1 MSNLSDRSSLP
12 AAALLFAGGL
22 AALLGGAALA
32 TRPGVGFPGQLL
44 FGLAGLAGYVYL
56 SGRALDRRWRPDR
69 RWRHDFPD
77 RDDWNQRDG
86 TGPDGRTGRTGPM
99 GGPPPRLLRAAAFAG
114 LTALA
119 PLAVAEEPPGAD
131 APAAAPAPKWYE
143 AISVNGFVS
152 TSWSYSFN
160 RPASGTNRYRVFDF
174 DDNSFKVD
182 VAELVLQKAVSTA
195 GDVGLRVDAVAG
207 ASVPRVS
214 AASGLFR
221 DPGTGQARDFDLQQA
236 IVSWLAP
243 VGRGL
248 RLDVGKMVT
257 TAGYE
262 VVEGYDG
269 YNDNATRSFLFGYAQ
284 PTTHTGL
291 RATYTFSDTVSANVM
306 VVNGWDNVKD
316 NNSSKTVGAG
326 VTVSPSPKV
335 TLTANYLY
343 GPERTD
349 NDADARG
356 LLDLVAVLKPSDALT
371 IGVNLDRGT
380 EEGISDDGG
389 TASWWGVAGYVRV
402 GLTST
407 FAATLRAEYF
417 DDADGVRTGTVQKLK
432 ELTLTPELK
441 LGQGFLVRADLRVDF
456 SDVPVFE
463 DSDGAG
469 TEKEQPTIL
478 LNVAYVF

>member
-1 MSNLSDRSSLP
+1 MSRLAERASLP
-12 AAALLFAGGL
+12 VAALLFAGGL

-44 FGLAGLAGYVYL
+44 FSLAGLAGYIHL
-56 SGRALDRRWRPDR
+56 SGRALGRRWRPDR

-77 RDDWNQRDG
+77 RDGWDRHDR
-86 TGPDGRTGRTGPM
+86 TGPDDRTGQGRPA
-99 GGPPPRLLRAAAFAG
+99 GGPPARLLRAATLAG
-114 LTALA
+114 FTAID
-119 PLAVAEEPPGAD
+119 PLAVAQEPAKAD
-131 APAAAPAPKWYE
+131 APAFAPAPKWYE
-143 AISVNGFVS
+143 AVSVNGFVS
-152 TSWSYSFN
+152 TSWSYNFN

-174 DDNSFKVD
+174 DDDTIKVD
-182 VAELVLQKAVSTA
+182 VAELVLQKAVSKA
-195 GDVGLRVDAVAG
+195 GDVGFRVDAVAG
-207 ASVPRVS
+207 GSIPRVT

-221 DPGTGQARDFDLQQA
+221 DPATGQAEDFDLQQA
-236 IVSWLAP
+236 FVTWIAP

-269 YNDNATRSFLFGYAQ
+269 YDDNATRSFLFGYAE

-291 RATYTFSDTVSANVM
+291 RATYAFSDMVSANLM
-306 VVNGWDNVKD
+306 LVNGWDNVKD
-316 NNSSKTVGAG
+316 NNSGKTLGAG

-335 TLTANYLY
+335 ALTANVLH
-343 GPERTD
+343 GPERTG
-349 NDADARG
+349 NDSDARA
-356 LLDLVAVLKPSDALT
+356 LFDLVAVLKPTEAVT
-371 IGVNLDRGT
+371 IGFNLDRGT
-380 EEGISDDGG
+380 EEGLAVGG
-389 TASWWGVAGYVRV
+389 GSATWWGVAGYLRV
-402 GLTST
+402 GLTSS

-417 DDADGVRTGTVQKLK
+417 DDADGVRTGTVQELK

-441 LGQGFLVRADLRVDF
+441 LGGGLLARADLRVDF

-463 DSDGAG
+463 GSDGAS
-469 TEKEQPTIL
+469 TKKEQPTIL